1 MGAKLLKSEIVTVDN
16 FSSVTGKY
24 YWTFYNKMVAMFIKP
39 GLISLDEEN
48 LAPFKSFNGD
58 VYMGEAEAMGENAAA
73 LATKEAVSKTNAKKI
88 IKSKNILVHILG
100 SADKVDTSTAAE
112 AVSALREIAPNAEI
126 IFGVHLDEKLGDALR
141 VTVFVRLHYD
151 GERFDEYA
159 QKLYRILRETPK
171 DKLPG
176 LGNCPE
182 YQELYDSAQENDE
195 YYEFSETIDVVSYD
209 LSMEEHNPRRFTPTP
224 DMEDMPE
231 LIMEEI
237 LTGIR
242 PTQHEMDRFF
252 ECLHEGQY

>member
-24 YWTFYNKMVAMFIKP
+24 YWKFYNKMVAMFTRP
-39 GLISLDEEN
+39 GLISLDEAE
-48 LAPFKSFNGD
+48 LDPFKHFNGE
-58 VYMGEAEAMGENAAA
+58 VYMGEAEATGENAAA
-73 LATKEAVSKTNAKKI
+73 LATKEAVSNAKSKKI
-88 IKSKNILVHILG
+88 AKSKNILVHILG
-100 SADKVDTSTAAE
+100 STGKADTSTAAE

-141 VTVFVRLHYD
+141 VTIFVRLHYD

-159 QKLYRILRETPK
+159 EKLYRLLRETPK

-176 LGNCPE
+176 LDNCPE
-182 YQELYDSAQENDE
+182 YQELYDSARENDAWCW
-195 YYEFSETIDVVSYD
+195 FSETMDVVAYD
-209 LSMEEHNPRRFTPTP
+209 LSMEEYNPRRFTPRP

-237 LTGIR
+237 LTGKR
-242 PTQHEMDRFF
+242 PTQT
-252 ECLHEGQY
+252 

>member
-1 MGAKLLKSEIVTVDN
+1 MGAKLLKSECVSADSGV
-16 FSSVTGKY
+16 FSSVTGNY
-24 YWTFYNKMVAMFIKP
+24 YRKFYNKMVALFTRP

-58 VYMGEAEAMGENAAA
+58 VYMGEAEAMGENAAT
-73 LATKEAVSKTNAKKI
+73 LAAKEAVSKAKAKKLT
-88 IKSKNILVHILG
+88 KSKNILVHILG
-100 SADKVDTSTAAE
+100 SADQIDASTVAE
-112 AVSALREIAPNAEI
+112 VVSVLREIAPNAEI
-126 IFGVHLDEKLGDALR
+126 ISGARIYEKLGNALR
-141 VTVFVRLHYD
+141 VTVFARLHYD

-159 QKLYRILRETPK
+159 QKLYRLLRETPK

-209 LSMEEHNPRRFTPTP
+209 LSMEERNPRRFTPTP

-231 LIMEEI
+231 LMMEEI
-237 LTGIR
+237 LTGNR
-242 PTQHEMDRFF
+242 PTQI
-252 ECLHEGQY
+252 